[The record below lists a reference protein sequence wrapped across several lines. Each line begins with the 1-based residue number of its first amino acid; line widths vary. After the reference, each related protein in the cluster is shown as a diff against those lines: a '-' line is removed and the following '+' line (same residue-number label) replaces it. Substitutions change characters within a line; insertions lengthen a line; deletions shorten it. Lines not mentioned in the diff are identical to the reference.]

1 VKDKA
6 LIGAAGEHLVLSR
19 LLSRGF
25 LAAPAPR
32 GTRKVDILVNFID
45 GGNPILVQV
54 KSTLNTPRTGWPLSA
69 KHEQV
74 GGEDLFF
81 CFVTL
86 SSEHPAVFVVPS
98 EIVAKHCRLSHQ
110 LWLDTPGKKGEVHND
125 SNMRQ
130 ITNRDQNYGPR
141 EGWMDIYLE
150 AWEQIGT
157 P

>member
-1 VKDKA
+1 MKDKS

-45 GGNPILVQV
+45 GGNPVLVQV
-54 KSTLNTPRTGWPLSA
+54 KSTLNPPTGGWPLSA
-69 KHEQV
+69 KYELIDD
-74 GGEDLFF
+74 EDLIF
-81 CFVTL
+81 CFVSF
-86 SSEHPAVFVVPS
+86 SSTHPAVFVVPS
-98 EIVAKHCRLSHQ
+98 SVVANHCRVSHQ
-110 LWLDTPGKKGEVHND
+110 TWLETPGKKGQAHKD

-130 ITNRDQNYGPR
+130 ITNRAQNYGAE
-141 EGWMDIYLE
+141 EGWMDTYLE

>member
-1 VKDKA
+1 MKDKA

-32 GTRKVDILVNFID
+32 GTRRVDILVNFVD

-54 KSTLNTPRTGWPLSA
+54 KSTLKPPKTGWPLTA
-69 KHEQV
+69 KYEEIRD
-74 GGEDLFF
+74 EDLFF
-81 CFVTL
+81 CFVSF
-86 SSEHPAVFVVPS
+86 SSKHPAVFVIPS
-98 EIVAKHCRLSHQ
+98 QVVADHCKIGHRV
-110 LWLDTPGKKGEVHND
+110 WLETPGRDGQTHRD

-130 ITNRDQNYGPR
+130 ITNRAQNYGPK
-141 EGWMDIYLE
+141 EGWMDVYLE
-150 AWEQIGT
+150 AWDQLGA